1 MTVHSCYVEDGSGT
15 RVEILTNDGCA
26 VDKYILN
33 NLEYQSPLAAGQEAH
48 AFKFADK
55 IVISFQCSIRLDIKR
70 GECKRPKCPK
80 LRKRRSFDNGIV
92 SDRDEADWGQAPVV
106 DIDVRS
112 RSIDVID
119 PVIGTLEVAYSYP
132 TWILER
138 LSFQMRVRMI
148 KRVSMPQFYG

>member
-55 IVISFQCSIRLDIKR
+55 IVINFQCSIRLDIKK
-70 GECKRPKCPK
+70 GDCKRPTCPA
-80 LRKRRSFDNGIV
+80 LRRRRSFSSI
-92 SDRDEADWGQAPVV
+92 SDQDDIDWSQPPVA

-119 PVIGTLEVAYSYP
+119 PVIGTISFYP
-132 TWILER
+132 SEINNFPIFPIFR
-138 LSFQMRVRMI
+138 FQ
-148 KRVSMPQFYG
+148 

>member
-1 MTVHSCYVEDGSGT
+1 MEDGSGT

-55 IVISFQCSIRLDIKR
+55 IVINFQCSIRLDIKK
-70 GECKRPKCPK
+70 GDCKRPKCPA
-80 LRKRRSFDNGIV
+80 LRKRQASSDGIAYDQGIDNV
-92 SDRDEADWGQAPVV
+92 WREPPAA

-119 PVIGTLEVAYSYP
+119 PVIGEFGSDSFVDWAAF
-132 TWILER
+132 TWPSRANLAAIL
-138 LSFQMRVRMI
+138 
-148 KRVSMPQFYG
+148 KC